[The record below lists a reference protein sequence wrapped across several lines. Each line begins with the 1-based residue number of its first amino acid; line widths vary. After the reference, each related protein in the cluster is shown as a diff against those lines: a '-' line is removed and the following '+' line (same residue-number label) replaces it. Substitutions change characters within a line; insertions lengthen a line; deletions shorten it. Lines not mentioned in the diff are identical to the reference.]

1 MGSSPINAGVVDLS
15 VELVE
20 IIVDVHEQDSD
31 VANHISHRNLG
42 VIIMRSLETGDILI
56 RYKFYTIAL
65 EVKRGSDFDNSLK
78 SGRLHNQIAR
88 CTEAFDFPVLII
100 EDWHPYIAPD
110 DDKESIAEKV
120 RLHEMTVR
128 TLNRRVCTYETPHL
142 QATVD
147 LIAELVRDL
156 KANKL
161 NVIRRPVTVEEEM
174 TDNMVVICS
183 LPNVKRVLG
192 ERILDKYGTVDK
204 ALADVDN
211 WTEIDG
217 IGKVKLARIKRT
229 LEEEFD
235 G

>member
-1 MGSSPINAGVVDLS
+1 MSA
-15 VELVE
+15 ELVE

-42 VIIMRSLETGDILI
+42 AIIMKSLETGDIII
-56 RYKFYTIAL
+56 RYKLYTIGI

-100 EDWHPYIAPD
+100 EDWHPYVAPD
-110 DDKESIAEKV
+110 DDEESIKEKV
-120 RLHEMTVR
+120 RQHKMTVN
-128 TLNRRVCTYETPHL
+128 TLNRRVCTYETKHL
-142 QATVD
+142 SATVD
-147 LIAELVRDL
+147 LIAEFVRDL
-156 KANKL
+156 KAKKL
-161 NVIRRPVTVEEEM
+161 NVIRRPVVVEDDM

-183 LPNVKRVLG
+183 LPNVKKVLG
-192 ERILDKYGTVDK
+192 ERILDKYGTVEK

-217 IGKVKLARIKRT
+217 IIH
-229 LEEEFD
+229 
-235 G
+235 

>member
-1 MGSSPINAGVVDLS
+1 MPYLSHGRGSETVSD
-15 VELVE
+15 LVE
-20 IIVDVHEQDSD
+20 IVVDIHEKDSE
-31 VANHISHRNLG
+31 VFEAIGYRKLG
-42 VIIMRSLETGDILI
+42 VCKMASLETGDIIL
-56 RYKFYTIAL
+56 RYKFYTIGI
-65 EVKRGSDFDNSLK
+65 EVKRGVDFQNSLK
-78 SGRLHNQIAR
+78 SGRLHNQLAR
-88 CTEAFDFPVLII
+88 LTEGFDFPILII

-110 DDKESIAEKV
+110 DDKETIAEKV

-142 QATVD
+142 EATVD

-174 TDNMVVICS
+174 TDDMVVICS
-183 LPNVKRVLG
+183 LPNVKRFLG
-192 ERILDKYGTVDK
+192 ERILDKYGTVEK

-211 WTEIDG
+211 WTDIDG